1 MPRKNDAVGSADI
14 YADVRRKLIEAEYKA
29 KSKMK
34 PEQLR
39 SDYNC
44 AASTMREVLFR
55 LASDGFL
62 DFEEQRGFR
71 VVTCTEQSLSELT
84 YMRVLIEIEGAR
96 LSIEQG
102 DIEWEAKLAAAHYK
116 LAHIEQKMQTSD
128 ATDHFVNTWSM
139 AEWEFH
145 ATLISACGS
154 GLMRSQHKIIYHR
167 FRQHLLNLKR
177 HHGFRNTN
185 NLEHQ
190 AIVEA
195 AVARDAEACRKAI
208 SVHLLA
214 NLDR

>member
-1 MPRKNDAVGSADI
+1 MPRKVDAVGSADI
-14 YADVRRKLIEAEYKA
+14 YLDVRRKLIEAGYKA

-71 VVTCTEQSLSELT
+71 VVTCTDQSLRELT
-84 YMRVLIEIEGAR
+84 HMRVLIEIEGAK
-96 LSIEQG
+96 LSIEHG
-102 DIEWEAKLAAAHYK
+102 DIEWEARLSAAHHK
-116 LAHIEQKMQTSD
+116 LAHIEQKMQLS
-128 ATDHFVNTWSM
+128 AAKEPFVNMWSM
-139 AEWEFH
+139 AEWDFH

-154 GLMRSQHKIIYHR
+154 VLMRRQHKTIYHR

-177 HHGFRNTN
+177 QHGFRSTN

-195 AVARDAEACRKAI
+195 AVARDTALCGKAI
-208 SVHLLA
+208 SDHLLA
-214 NLDR
+214 NLD